1 MDITKHT
8 VVTMDYTLT
17 DSDGNVLDTSENHGP
32 ISYIQGTGN
41 IIPGLETALDGKSEG
56 DKVSVTVEPQD
67 AYGERDEDRVIN
79 LKRDQF
85 TGVEKVEPGMQFQA
99 TVNNEQQILTVTDIE
114 GDAVTVDAN
123 HPLAGMELNFDVEIR
138 NVREA
143 TPEELD
149 HGHVHDG
156 DHGHDH
162 E

>member
-1 MDITKHT
+1 
-8 VVTMDYTLT
+8 MDYTLT

>member
-1 MDITKHT
+1 
-8 VVTMDYTLT
+8 MDYTLT

-32 ISYIQGTGN
+32 ISYIQGAGN

-67 AYGERDEDRVIN
+67 AYGERDEGRVIN
-79 LKRDQF
+79 LKREQF

-99 TVNNEQQILTVTDIE
+99 TVNNEQQILTVTEVE

-162 E
+162 DHE